1 MSYSSAAELA
11 TKIYFSKKNSGPLPK
26 MEGCNCLQPS
36 QEIRYI
42 IVLLYI
48 QSFSHKNSN
57 KKVAIVLSSCNRLVS
72 SRPVTTKTKLTVEK
86 RYL

>member
-11 TKIYFSKKNSGPLPK
+11 TEISFSKKNGGPLPK
-26 MEGCNCLQPS
+26 MEACNCLQPS

-48 QSFSHKNSN
+48 QSLSHKNSN
-57 KKVAIVLSSCNRLVS
+57 KKVAIVLSSCNLVS
-72 SRPVTTKTKLTVEK
+72 SRPVTTRPSLRLKKDL
-86 RYL
+86 